1 WEFNRAR
8 GRRSVTAALFYGKD
22 PTIPI
27 VLLEDTA
34 ALAGLLVAFIA
45 VGTTWAT
52 GSVIADA
59 TGSILIG
66 VLLCG
71 VGLTL
76 AYETHGLI
84 IGEAATPE
92 MRERALEVISGTPGV
107 EGVSQMLTLHIGP
120 DTVLLALK
128 VRFRRGASVEE
139 VEQVTNV
146 VEERVRAAVP
156 EMQKIFI
163 EADGEYDP
171 HKDPLASADGGSA

>member
-1 WEFNRAR
+1 
-8 GRRSVTAALFYGKD
+8 VAAS
-22 PTIPI
+22 
-27 VLLEDTA
+27 
-34 ALAGLLVAFIA
+34 
-45 VGTTWAT
+45 WAT
-52 GSVIADA
+52 GSAVADGV
-59 TGSILIG
+59 GSILIG

-92 MRERALEVISGTPGV
+92 MRARALAVITETPGV

-128 VRFRRGASVEE
+128 VRFPRGATVEE
-139 VEQVTNV
+139 VEQVTNT

-163 EADGEYDP
+163 EADGDYDP
-171 HKDPLASADGGSA
+171 KKDPLAPLDGERA